1 MLTEEIVKQFEA
13 ARAAYWKEYGDWWDK
28 YHEIQERERTR
39 RAEFVKEY
47 NLSLQDNIEQ
57 QIADWRWKQTH

>member
-13 ARAAYWKEYGDWWDK
+13 ARAAYWKERGDWMDK
-28 YHEIQERERTR
+28 YDEIQEREACRCV
-39 RAEFVKEY
+39 EFARDHG
-47 NLSLQDNIEQ
+47 LSLNDSIEQ